1 MACFFRLPSAFLRA
15 WDRHRSQSFSA
26 GHSGRIRVITHAAD
40 LAPRTLSSCTLSLT
54 ACFHVDV
61 STPAICL
68 LCHFACLRPSLWLGM
83 PFAWWYTYHLTF
95 PCTCGRWGI
104 RTPDVLRSLENT
116 VHITVAKHSPYPVC
130 FQPDSA
136 NLPCPVCRDT
146 IAAASY
152 HHTSRLGYSSLSE
165 IWHRPTVYRALHH

>member
-1 MACFFRLPSAFLRA
+1 MFFSRLPSAFLRA

-104 RTPDVLRSLENT
+104 RTPDVLRSLSLSRGILIQPAT
-116 VHITVAKHSPYPVC
+116 YPVC
-130 FQPDSA
+130 FRPLSQPS
-136 NLPCPVCRDT
+136 CHVCRDI
-146 IAAASY
+146 IAAASC
-152 HHTSRLGYSSLSE
+152 HHTSLLGYSSLSE
-165 IWHRPTVYRALHH
+165 IWRRPTVCHASHH